1 MSKAPKSNTGKAPVN
16 TPLQG
21 TDGSQGKKKK
31 KKTSAIT
38 TGLQFKSAMK
48 RIAREINPEHH
59 VFLTSQAISIFCAI
73 TYDIIE
79 TAGEVAGE
87 FASKVNKQTIGADEI
102 IAAFEIMLKGELK
115 KLALREIHSALSKN
129 QGKAPSK

>member
-1 MSKAPKSNTGKAPVN
+1 MSKAPRQSTGKAPIN
-16 TPLQG
+16 PATQG
-21 TDGSQGKKKK
+21 TEGSQGKKKRK
-31 KKTSAIT
+31 KNSSIT
-38 TGLQFKSAMK
+38 TGLQFKSAIK
-48 RIAREINPEHH
+48 RIAKEINPEHH

-73 TYDIIE
+73 AYDIVE

-102 IAAFEIMLKGELK
+102 MAAFEITLKGELK
-115 KLALREIHSALSKN
+115 KLALREIHSTLSKT